1 MCRLDLFVLGLGSIG
16 MAGLV
21 ALVYIARRWP
31 LPRGHG

>member
-1 MCRLDLFVLGLGSIG
+1 MCHYAVVALVAIC

-31 LPRGHG
+31 LPGEKG